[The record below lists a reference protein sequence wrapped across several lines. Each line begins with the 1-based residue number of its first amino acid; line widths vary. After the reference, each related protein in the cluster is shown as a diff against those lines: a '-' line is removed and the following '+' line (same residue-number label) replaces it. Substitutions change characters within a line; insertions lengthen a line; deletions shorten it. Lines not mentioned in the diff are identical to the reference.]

1 MMFFQDTFA
10 NPEHL
15 WALCVVPIL
24 AFWMF
29 WRPRNKRSVLQI
41 SSLSGMEQ
49 PTFWA
54 RLYPVLHIFR
64 LLAVTA
70 LIVALARPR
79 TADISTRTKTTR
91 GIDIMMAIDISSSML
106 SRDLR
111 PNRLSAL
118 KKVAAEF
125 VEERINDRI
134 GLVVY
139 AGEAYTKTPIT
150 SDKAVVGNALT
161 VLNYEGGVINDGTA
175 IGMGLATAVNRLKD
189 SKALSKVII
198 LLTDGVNNAGFVD
211 PTTAAGLAASYG
223 IKTYTIGLGSN
234 GNAMAPVAINR
245 DGTFRYGLTRVEIDE
260 ELLRSVAEQTGGIYF
275 RATDNQKLEA
285 IYDEINKLE
294 TTEVEEFSYTTYDEH
309 FRVFILLGLTFL
321 FVEWI
326 LRITLYK
333 SVV

>member
-49 PTFWA
+49 STFWA

-91 GIDIMMAIDISSSML
+91 GIDIVMAIDISSSML

-125 VEERINDRI
+125 VEDRINDRI

-309 FRVFILLGLTFL
+309 FRVFILLGLTLL

>member
-10 NPEHL
+10 NPEYL

-49 PTFWA
+49 SSFWA

-91 GIDIMMAIDISSSML
+91 GIDIVMAIDISSSML

-125 VEERINDRI
+125 VEDRINDRI

-309 FRVFILLGLTFL
+309 FRGFILLGLALL

-326 LRITLYK
+326 LRISLYK

>member
-1 MMFFQDTFA
+1 MMYVQDNFA
-10 NPEHL
+10 NPEYL
-15 WALCVVPIL
+15 WALYVVPVL

-29 WRPRNKRSVLQI
+29 WRARNKRNFLQI
-41 SSLSGMEQ
+41 STLSGIDQ

-54 RLYPVLHIFR
+54 RMYPILHILR
-64 LLAVTA
+64 LLAIIIFV
-70 LIVALARPR
+70 IALARPR

-91 GIDIMMAIDISSSML
+91 GIDIVMAIDISSSML

-125 VEERINDRI
+125 VNDRINDRI

-161 VLNYEGGVINDGTA
+161 VLNYEGGLINDGTA

-260 ELLRSVAEQTGGIYF
+260 DLLRSVAEQTGGIYF
-275 RATDNQKLEA
+275 RATDNKKLEA

-294 TTEVEEFSYTTYDEH
+294 ATEVEEFSYTTYDEH
-309 FRVFILLGLTFL
+309 FRL
-321 FVEWI
+321 FVLCGLALLLMEWS
-326 LRITLYK
+326 LRITLFK

>member
-1 MMFFQDTFA
+1 MMFIQNTFA
-10 NPEHL
+10 NPEYL
-15 WALCVVPIL
+15 WALCVVPVL

-29 WRPRNKRSVLQI
+29 WRSRNKRTSLQI
-41 SSLSGMEQ
+41 SSLSGMDQ
-49 PTFWA
+49 STFWA
-54 RLYPVLHIFR
+54 RLYPILNIFR
-64 LLAVTA
+64 LLAIA
-70 LIVALARPR
+70 SIIVALARPR

-91 GIDIMMAIDISSSML
+91 GIDIVMAIDISSSML

-125 VEERINDRI
+125 VDDRINDRI

-150 SDKAVVGNALT
+150 SDKALVGNALT
-161 VLNYEGGVINDGTA
+161 ALNYEGGVIDDGTA

-260 ELLRSVAEQTGGIYF
+260 DLLRSVAEQTGGIYF

-294 TTEVEEFSYTTYDEH
+294 TTEVEEFTYTTYDEH
-309 FRVFILLGLTFL
+309 FRVYILLGLSLL

-333 SVV
+333 SVL

>member
-1 MMFFQDTFA
+1 MMFIHDTFE
-10 NPEHL
+10 NPEYL
-15 WALCVVPIL
+15 WALCVVPVL
-24 AFWMF
+24 TFWMF
-29 WRPRNKRSVLQI
+29 WRTRSKRTSLQI
-41 SSLSGMEQ
+41 SSLSGMDQ
-49 PTFWA
+49 STFWA
-54 RLYPVLHIFR
+54 RMYPILNIFR
-64 LLAVTA
+64 LLAITS

-91 GIDIMMAIDISSSML
+91 GIDIVMAIDISSSML

-125 VEERINDRI
+125 VKDRINDRI

-150 SDKAVVGNALT
+150 SDKAVVANALEI
-161 VLNYEGGVINDGTA
+161 LNYEGAVINDGTA

-234 GNAMAPVAINR
+234 GNAMAPVGINR

-260 ELLRSVAEQTGGIYF
+260 ELLRSVAEQTGGVYF

-294 TTEVEEFSYTTYDEH
+294 TTEVEEFTYTTYDEH
-309 FRVFILLGLTFL
+309 FRLYILLGLSLL

-333 SVV
+333 SVL

>member
-1 MMFFQDTFA
+1 MFFQDTFA

-64 LLAVTA
+64 LLAVMA

-91 GIDIMMAIDISSSML
+91 GIDIVMAIDISSSML

-125 VEERINDRI
+125 VEDRINDRI

>member
-10 NPEHL
+10 NPEYL

-29 WRPRNKRSVLQI
+29 WKPRNKRSVLQI

-91 GIDIMMAIDISSSML
+91 GIDIVMAIDISSSML

-125 VEERINDRI
+125 VEDRINDRI

-309 FRVFILLGLTFL
+309 FRGFVLLGLTLL